1 MADRQ
6 PHTVAPAAAARLRE
20 ATLADLESIRL
31 LLGGDSVIDWH
42 RLAFHDAAEVDR
54 FLRVN
59 ELDPANPADMDRLED
74 LREQA
79 CEYLTRNFG
88 YRIPDEVA
96 RGMPARDLFLL
107 ASSRGR
113 RQIYACIVLKVMH
126 VMHHLDGRELLFK
139 LPVSDDELF
148 SFVES
153 KVVRVVEEIRAA
165 GYPIVEFAWSRKEH
179 DSIVT
184 KLLAKRHSIAANV
197 FDKLRFRLITR
208 SVDDLPAVL
217 TELLHRLVPFNYV
230 IPGESV
236 NGILPF
242 RRVVES
248 TPSLARFADQLQR
261 ELDADRARH
270 PEQPPGNEFS
280 GPGYRVINFVA
291 DLPIRVDQFLVR
303 VTNPGDRDLGPVIF
317 ILTEFQVI
325 DAETARIN
333 EEGEN
338 SHQRYKERQYER
350 VKLRL
355 EGGRPPSSADPTGPV
370 QLPPR
375 APAGGVVSGLEDDD
389 ADGEA
394 DADLDDE

>member
-6 PHTVAPAAAARLRE
+6 PHTVAPAAAARLRD

-42 RLAFHDAAEVDR
+42 RLAFHDEAEVDR

-59 ELDPANPADMDRLED
+59 ELDPANPTDIERLED

-79 CEYLTRNFG
+79 VEYLTRNFG

-96 RGMPARDLFLL
+96 RVMPARDLFLL

-148 SFVES
+148 GFVEA
-153 KVVRVVEEIRAA
+153 KVVKVVEEIRAA

-197 FDKLRFRLITR
+197 FDKLRFRLVAR

-217 TELLHRLVPFNYV
+217 TELLHRLVPFNYI

-248 TPSLARFADQLQR
+248 SPSLARFADQLQR
-261 ELDADRARH
+261 ELDADRPAH
-270 PEQPPGNEFS
+270 ASGGQAAGNEFS

-291 DLPIRVDQFLVR
+291 DMPVRVDQFLVR

-317 ILTEFQVI
+317 VLTEFQVI
-325 DAETARIN
+325 DAETARQN

-350 VKLRL
+350 VKARL
-355 EGGRPPSSADPTGPV
+355 ETGRPPTSADPTGPV
-370 QLPPR
+370 PLPSR
-375 APAGGVVSGLEDDD
+375 APAGGVPDDDDDD
-389 ADGEA
+389 APDDG
-394 DADLDDE
+394 DE